1 MHLEKDK
8 NCFCNNFF
16 SLKIVFLMIAKHFSW
31 FLNKKKKK
39 LLLNF
44 CLIFTLITL
53 FPFSALSAEKIDLFG
68 KKEFK
73 GRIKSLPQW
82 VEVLSKNK
90 NKPVFNSSTKFNSL
104 SWDELKA
111 NWSKLSPMEQLKKVN
126 LFWNKYP
133 YRTDQQVY
141 KTPDYWAAPYEFM
154 KNSGDCEDYSIAK
167 YFTLKELG
175 FNVNDMR
182 VAIVMET
189 IRNIAHA
196 VLVVYLNG
204 DAYILD
210 NLSNS
215 VMSHK
220 RLLNY
225 DIQYSV
231 NEKFR
236 WGHVKPKK

>member
-1 MHLEKDK
+1 MRLEKDK
-8 NCFCNNFF
+8 KNANMAYINNYMPCFTAFF
-16 SLKIVFLMIAKHFSW
+16 SAFLYVKY
-31 FLNKKKKK
+31 KK
-39 LLLNF
+39 LLSHIALVF
-44 CLIFTLITL
+44 FLITL
-53 FPFSALSAEKIDLFG
+53 LPLYALSAEKIELFG

-82 VEVLSKNK
+82 VEVITKNK
-90 NKPVFNSSTKFNSL
+90 NNPVFVDSKKINADLT
-104 SWDELKA
+104 WGELKA
-111 NWSKLSPMEQLKKVN
+111 NWASLSPMEQLRKVN

-141 KTPDYWAAPYEFM
+141 KTPDYWAAPYQFM
-154 KNSGDCEDYSIAK
+154 KNSGDCEDYAIAK

-175 FNVNDMR
+175 FDPNNMR
-182 VAIVMET
+182 IAIVMET

-196 VLVVYLNG
+196 VLVVYIDG
-204 DAYILD
+204 DAYVLD